1 MSPEKTETH
10 EKSTEDQSII
20 PVKLSS
26 KKYSEG
32 GKTKKLST
40 KTEVRKVQMIPTS
53 EMEAG
58 IESYPGTIS
67 LLPLN

>member
-20 PVKLSS
+20 PVKLPS